1 MAICGSTV
9 CWCDG
14 GGVGCGWGAGKGVA
28 RGRPIARQLAVGC
41 GDLALGCGQGAAGS
55 LATARA
61 RARGPLRSRGVRAA
75 AMQGGMHADAAAA
88 AMHTR
93 PAGAR
98 GRLLKEQ
105 LAVRPRRDA
114 PWADAVELVPIE
126 SSLPYE
132 KGLYVVVRAV
142 QLLREHMSG
151 LLVVCVGGPSGSG
164 KTSFCKRLLE
174 LLAGSTQLSL
184 SNYIDVDMAELAGG
198 NIDDPRAT
206 DFSLLLRNLSELR
219 AGRDTL
225 APVYDFKQRARNGW
239 TKVSPPAN
247 GVLIVEGVY
256 ALNAVVRTMSDLCVS
271 ISGGVH
277 FDLVK
282 RIKRDCML
290 SAGGTVSDDDEAAAA
305 AAAAAGGDGG
315 QLLQNISETV
325 FPFFKAFV
333 EPDLQLAHVR
343 VTNAHNPFSGF
354 LDQAQYS
361 LKSDKAVSTQDI
373 EAYMEGYAQRK
384 RHVNKRLSSV
394 GSVTEVEAAGTLDM
408 DGEIATSPSSASE
421 EQQREQGS
429 LSAEEPAAFT
439 VKDEETTDIYLLPPG
454 MEAETCRDWIR
465 MRLREGHYSVHFEEY
480 VSDGNMII
488 SPGMSF
494 EVNVRVL
501 SGLMTLGYTVGA
513 ILKRESEVYEST
525 EGDLLIKVDHVDKL
539 NRTYVSI
546 NSCERAEVEMAG
558 TALGLDGTYM
568 PRSYIE
574 QVQLMDLFEDVS
586 GDLGKLESTFAAPGS
601 QDSQG
606 HGPFMPTS
614 PPGSPWNSPLKQLAK
629 KLSPMPLEKKLGSSP
644 GSAGGSSAGLRRAG
658 SFTGASGGIGA
669 RDATAAAAAAVGAPD
684 GTGSVDTPTG
694 RTPTTRRSLSI
705 ELERSA
711 PNQGEAVPVATPAG
725 GASTQFVPLPPE
737 ARAAA
742 APPPATPGLAL
753 PTGDASAH
761 RSRSM
766 ANGSAPSAG
775 AVSGL
780 RAAMNKL
787 NEVATLQRDMAG
799 DMEELAHA
807 VSAIETRAQ
816 AEEPQRAS
824 GVAGQ
829 IGAAVA
835 AAAIAV
841 AAVATQR

>member
-1 MAICGSTV
+1 
-9 CWCDG
+9 
-14 GGVGCGWGAGKGVA
+14 
-28 RGRPIARQLAVGC
+28 
-41 GDLALGCGQGAAGS
+41 
-55 LATARA
+55 
-61 RARGPLRSRGVRAA
+61 
-75 AMQGGMHADAAAA
+75 
-88 AMHTR
+88 
-93 PAGAR
+93 
-98 GRLLKEQ
+98 
-105 LAVRPRRDA
+105 
-114 PWADAVELVPIE
+114 
-126 SSLPYE
+126 
-132 KGLYVVVRAV
+132 
-142 QLLREHMSG
+142 MSG

-421 EQQREQGS
+421 EQQRELLAQLETAQSDARAAVRSRTHTREWARGS
-429 LSAEEPAAFT
+429 
-439 VKDEETTDIYLLPPG
+439 
-454 MEAETCRDWIR
+454 
-465 MRLREGHYSVHFEEY
+465 
-480 VSDGNMII
+480 
-488 SPGMSF
+488 
-494 EVNVRVL
+494 
-501 SGLMTLGYTVGA
+501 GA
-513 ILKRESEVYEST
+513 GRW
-525 EGDLLIKVDHVDKL
+525 
-539 NRTYVSI
+539 
-546 NSCERAEVEMAG
+546 A
-558 TALGLDGTYM
+558 
-568 PRSYIE
+568 
-574 QVQLMDLFEDVS
+574 
-586 GDLGKLESTFAAPGS
+586 
-601 QDSQG
+601 
-606 HGPFMPTS
+606 
-614 PPGSPWNSPLKQLAK
+614 
-629 KLSPMPLEKKLGSSP
+629 
-644 GSAGGSSAGLRRAG
+644 SAGLACLVRPWGGGAAAWG
-658 SFTGASGGIGA
+658 GASGPSPGPP
-669 RDATAAAAAAVGAPD
+669 VGRRRCR
-684 GTGSVDTPTG
+684 G
-694 RTPTTRRSLSI
+694 R
-705 ELERSA
+705 
-711 PNQGEAVPVATPAG
+711 
-725 GASTQFVPLPPE
+725 
-737 ARAAA
+737 
-742 APPPATPGLAL
+742 
-753 PTGDASAH
+753 
-761 RSRSM
+761 
-766 ANGSAPSAG
+766 APSCA
-775 AVSGL
+775 
-780 RAAMNKL
+780 
-787 NEVATLQRDMAG
+787 
-799 DMEELAHA
+799 
-807 VSAIETRAQ
+807 
-816 AEEPQRAS
+816 
-824 GVAGQ
+824 
-829 IGAAVA
+829 
-835 AAAIAV
+835 
-841 AAVATQR
+841 